1 MNQTTLPRQRT
12 MFLAL
17 PMLLAVI
24 GCGDAPDFRDQ
35 RLAEFAQQTM
45 TEQGRQN
52 DRMADQ
58 SQAVVEESHQLAEAA
73 KELVEHD
80 AEARRELI
88 AAQTELTTQLNEQ
101 QSAIYTGHD
110 QLEQDRREIAEQRH
124 RDPIVAAVI
133 QNFGLVLACLLPLLV
148 AVFVIRQMQS
158 QEPDHAAVAEL
169 LTLELTSEEPRLL
182 PSPRRRRHK
191 LMHDEEEAHHALITG
206 DSTNDVEPPF

>member
-1 MNQTTLPRQRT
+1 MKQMIHHRSVT
-12 MFLAL
+12 MVAAVI
-17 PMLLAVI
+17 LLATI
-24 GCGDAPDFRDQ
+24 AGCGRSPDE

-45 TEQGRQN
+45 TEQIKQN

-101 QSAIYTGHD
+101 QSAIYIGHD
-110 QLEQDRREIAEQRH
+110 RLEQDRREIAEQRH

-169 LTLELTSEEPRLL
+169 LTLELTSDEPLLL
-182 PSPRRRRHK
+182 PGPQQRRHK
-191 LMHDEEEAHHALITG
+191 LMHDEEEAHHALIAG